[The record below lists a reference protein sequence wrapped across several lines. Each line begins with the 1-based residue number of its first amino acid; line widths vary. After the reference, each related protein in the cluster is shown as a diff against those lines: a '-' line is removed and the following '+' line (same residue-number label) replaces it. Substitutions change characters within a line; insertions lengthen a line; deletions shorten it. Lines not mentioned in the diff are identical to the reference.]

1 MMTAIDFVQSFETFK
16 FSLVLLFPGKVLI
29 TMILKIIVE
38 YQVLCEKKIDFYSLV
53 WTPAKITNKWE
64 ITIVKKKAYKF
75 KMHF

>member
-1 MMTAIDFVQSFETFK
+1 MMTAIDFAQSFENFE

-64 ITIVKKKAYKF
+64 ITIV
-75 KMHF
+75 